1 MLSEQLLNNIQQLFS
16 SGPKVINLGL
26 EEFANNLKIKDV
38 PVVHVQWKPPAM
50 GDESLLKLLDKLK

>member
-1 MLSEQLLNNIQQLFS
+1 MLPDQLLNNIQQLFS

-26 EEFANNLKIKDV
+26 EEFANSVKLKEV

-50 GDESLLKLLDKLK
+50 GDESLLKLLDKLR

>member
-1 MLSEQLLNNIQQLFS
+1 MPGQSLTNIQQLFS

-26 EEFANNLKIKDV
+26 EEFAGNLKLKEV

-50 GDESLLKLLDKLK
+50 GDESLLMLLDKLK